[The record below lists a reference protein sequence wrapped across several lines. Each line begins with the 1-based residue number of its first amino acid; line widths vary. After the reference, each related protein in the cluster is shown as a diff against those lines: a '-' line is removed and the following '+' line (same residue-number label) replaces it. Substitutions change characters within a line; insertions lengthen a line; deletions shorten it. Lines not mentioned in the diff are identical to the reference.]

1 MGALVLVDPNIQRE
15 LDANFAN
22 CATACNFSL
31 AIKADYLNCITF
43 DIIHWSVYHI
53 QWRAPAVLDL
63 CDRFLKVSGLP
74 LARNLFCFA
83 YKTIKKITGIGGSTS
98 PANERG
104 MLEMCCLGAIYY
116 AELVAELLDVQHNDS
131 DLLEGIAKN
140 FQQYSDYYD
149 VNLKLLAA
157 ASTRLAR
164 HKFSDQDRTS
174 AMKDIFKGDDAV
186 LEWNDNHEFRVQTG
200 TVGYGLGRVI
210 AAVEVQQR

>member
-1 MGALVLVDPNIQRE
+1 
-15 LDANFAN
+15 
-22 CATACNFSL
+22 
-31 AIKADYLNCITF
+31 
-43 DIIHWSVYHI
+43 
-53 QWRAPAVLDL
+53 
-63 CDRFLKVSGLP
+63 
-74 LARNLFCFA
+74 
-83 YKTIKKITGIGGSTS
+83 
-98 PANERG
+98 
-104 MLEMCCLGAIYY
+104 MCCLGAIYY